1 MSITT
6 TFGVHSG
13 TSRSIYYLGGEV
25 AAYLSGFH
33 IVFQNIT
40 DGSTVKVLS
49 LGEGVKNISCF
60 VFSESRDKLI
70 VSEERRDGTSVAFYE
85 LKGQLN
91 YVFKHR
97 MIVSD
102 KPGATIFYADLL
114 TDTRLLVITGSPD
127 YTFCIFD
134 NESKSATP
142 SFNLTIC
149 HEGLFNDSAAG
160 AGGNQTT
167 QMRIFS
173 KIKVL
178 KLSDKDLV
186 VCSGPVLRC
195 IKLGDSSAK
204 ILPPSGLSLLPGKRT
219 FTDLCYINIYLK
231 KRFPLLPLDTDRLVF
246 ISTSEGTI
254 LFMYNNTVVS
264 EFKCRAFK
272 DISISNMTLVFPGG
286 NGQNGSGRTESAGV
300 STSVGTT
307 GTMNSVRVFDRIA
320 EEVKQE
326 ERSVCYLA
334 TFCYGG
340 IINIY
345 GVLMSPICNFITSVV
360 YGNSA
365 KIEGKLNLEHVFK
378 HLLSY
383 STGAIIDHLLSR
395 VSPPFHFHSVHLTT
409 NERSALCL
417 GGSDMF
423 KVIFAV
429 NMQAVTKRIDELD
442 RQRAYQLAQKGDKSG
457 TVTAAR
463 TGGDGKTL
471 APDSARLLGEIVDYN
486 EMAIN
491 LDAVGVLNHN
501 EHLEL
506 HNFLLDPYASTNQ
519 ELYLLK
525 PVMTN
530 GNIFA
535 MATCPS
541 SDNLIIVTTDRI
553 VRLFHANTLVEKSY
567 SKFNEVLGV
576 CAMHPSGNYV
586 AIASS
591 EYVLFCVIYYDRV
604 EKIHQF
610 PIPFCKSLCFTN
622 AGDLLV
628 AGSGSYLY
636 VYDVYTRAEVAKATD
651 FSGRIVSIAPVTK
664 DFTSMRYSSDVIVTC
679 SDGAVCRYNLTTLTK
694 ESATAIRSV
703 HLIHAAPVSA
713 AHYLSSSIHA
723 SATQGIIST
732 ISRSTLVASPNSS
745 TLIPESPVFFA
756 ITSDGNIVVISSN
769 MAECP
774 QYSSYLNT
782 TNGSTITGATGIQY
796 TKGRALC
803 LINVMNYIVIGY
815 EFGCVAIRSITSIM
829 NGEASGEGSKEIVIP
844 VSSGSIT
851 SLVPNPSNNGF
862 IVGTLDGIVYS
873 VLINKTMP
881 SRTIV
886 LSKGNTGSKISIGLG
901 GISGEESLQMVPK
914 HMPIYVKRTALMDV
928 VNRITKTR
936 DNISAAKRKLEE
948 KVTYLETEFSRTLN
962 QIRQKTSENIS
973 SYLSE
978 YSRIEAEHDGKAI
991 LLKRQITSNENL
1003 FKSSLEALQEQY
1015 QRRLVL
1021 INDNLAVLAGQKL
1034 SFDKEVEDRIAAFK
1048 QETEQMVADLKSTKE
1063 ADLSKLK
1070 KVMESIEND
1079 IESQRK
1085 ADEMLFNLS
1094 ENELYHESDQLTAVY
1109 ERKIQKAYNNYADVE
1124 RYNTEVKERYSELE
1138 SQLLDQKRFLLAKEK
1153 EIADLKA
1160 FISSQRKD
1168 MGNIRLEISSRD
1180 DTISNRERRVFELRK
1195 QIRELVK
1202 VRFVLDYKIREYS
1215 RQVEPRDVQLA
1226 SLKVR
1231 LNEMNTELQN
1241 YRTSLLQLK
1250 STQKDL
1256 ERRNLTLKK
1265 QIADVQES
1273 SAATNKRMEEMRP
1286 FINELGLIAY
1296 EDAENKPAVLAALF
1310 SGGADISSGSHGGLN
1325 AIVMGK
1331 PPESGSSAVSED
1343 AESVTTLPRI
1353 GTSASNRKSAKSAKS
1368 HPSGHSAKSLPS
1380 GVSSTSGLPGR
1391 KPASTS
1397 KPPRSGEAN
1406 YYTRSVAVPGENI
1419 TYKRLVK
1426 AIKHAYMA
1434 LTFKPNA
1441 YTEEKDKKRE
1451 EGNFSH
1457 LEKTIC
1463 NLERKLANTK
1473 TTKKSSTSTVVQQNA
1488 MLLQEIN
1495 HLRRELH
1502 VAQVNSNAE
1511 SKIDPRLLQEYE
1523 SRKQEILKLRALIR
1537 KLEAGSVAGGAF
1549 LPDVESY

>member
-13 TSRSIYYLGGEV
+13 TAQSIYYLGGEV

-40 DGSTVKVLS
+40 DGSTVKVLP
-49 LGEGVKNISCF
+49 LGEGVKNIVCF

-97 MIVSD
+97 MVVSD
-102 KPGATIFYADLL
+102 KPGASLFYADLL

-127 YTFCIFD
+127 YAFCIFD

-142 SFNLTIC
+142 SFSLTIC
-149 HEGLFNDSAAG
+149 HENLFSDSAVG
-160 AGGNQTT
+160 VGGGGNQMA

-186 VCSGPVLRC
+186 ICSGPVLRC

-219 FTDLCYINIYLK
+219 FTDLNYINIYLK
-231 KRFPLLPLDTDRLVF
+231 KRFPLLPLDTDRLIF

-254 LFMYNNTVVS
+254 LLMYNNTVIS

-272 DISISNMTLVFPGG
+272 DISISNIALIFPGG
-286 NGQNGSGRTESAGV
+286 NGPNGLRSAESATG
-300 STSVGTT
+300 SSVTT
-307 GTMNSVRVFDRIA
+307 GTMNSVRIFDRIA

-340 IINIY
+340 ILNIY

-383 STGAIIDHLLSR
+383 SAGAIIDHILSR

-409 NERSALCL
+409 NERSVLCL

-423 KVIFAV
+423 KIIFAV
-429 NMQAVTKRIDELD
+429 NMQAITKRIDELD
-442 RQRAYQLAQKGDKSG
+442 RQRACQVAQKADKSG
-457 TVTAAR
+457 TVAAV
-463 TGGDGKTL
+463 GAVGAGEDKKTL
-471 APDSARLLGEIVDYN
+471 TTDSTRLLGEIVDYN

-491 LDAVGVLNHN
+491 FDAVGVLNHN

-553 VRLFHANTLVEKSY
+553 VRLFHASTLVEKSY

-576 CAMHPSGNYV
+576 CAIHPSGNYV

-622 AGDLLV
+622 AGNLLV

-636 VYDVYTRAEVAKATD
+636 VYDVYTRTEVAKATD
-651 FSGRIVSIAPVTK
+651 FSGRIVSISPVTR
-664 DFTSMRYSSDVIVTC
+664 DFTSMRYSSDVIITC

-703 HLIHAAPVSA
+703 HFIHAAPISA

-723 SATQGIIST
+723 SATQGIVST
-732 ISRSTLVASPNSS
+732 ISRSAAVASPNSS
-745 TLIPESPVFFA
+745 ALLPETPVFFA
-756 ITSDGNIVVISSN
+756 ITSDGNIIVISSN

-774 QYSSYLNT
+774 KYSSYLNT
-782 TNGSTITGATGIQY
+782 NNGSTITGATGIQY

-803 LINVMNYIVIGY
+803 LINVMNYIVVGY
-815 EFGCVAIRSITSIM
+815 EFGCVAIRSITNIM
-829 NGEASGEGSKEIVIP
+829 NGEAPGEGSKEIVIP

-862 IVGTLDGIVYS
+862 IVGTMDGVIYS

-881 SRTIV
+881 PRTIV

-928 VNRITKTR
+928 LTRITKTR
-936 DNISAAKRKLEE
+936 DNISIAKRKLEE

-1003 FKSSLEALQEQY
+1003 FKNSLEALQEQY

-1034 SFDKEVEDRIAAFK
+1034 SFDKEIEEKIAAFK
-1048 QETEQMVADLKSTKE
+1048 QETEQMVADLKNAKE

-1070 KVMESIEND
+1070 RVMESIEND

-1124 RYNTEVKERYSELE
+1124 RYNAEVKERYSELE

-1265 QIADVQES
+1265 QITDVQES

-1296 EDAENKPAVLAALF
+1296 EDAENKPPVLAALF
-1310 SGGADISSGSHGGLN
+1310 SGSADISSGSHGGLN

-1331 PPESGSSAVSED
+1331 PQESGSSTVSEE
-1343 AESVTTLPRI
+1343 AESATTLPRI
-1353 GTSASNRKSAKSAKS
+1353 GTSASNRKSARSIRS
-1368 HPSGHSAKSLPS
+1368 YPSGHSAKSLPS
-1380 GVSSTSGLPGR
+1380 GVSGR
-1391 KPASTS
+1391 TPSSAL
-1397 KPPRSGEAN
+1397 KPPKSGEGN
-1406 YYTRSVAVPGENI
+1406 YYTRSIAVPGENL

-1426 AIKHAYMA
+1426 AIKYAYMA

-1537 KLEAGSVAGGAF
+1537 KLEAGSVTGGAF
-1549 LPDVESY
+1549 LPDVETY

>member
-13 TSRSIYYLGGEV
+13 TAQSIYYLGGEV

-40 DGSTVKVLS
+40 DGSTVKVLP
-49 LGEGVKNISCF
+49 LGEGVKNIVCF

-97 MIVSD
+97 MVVSD
-102 KPGATIFYADLL
+102 KPGASLFYADLL

-127 YTFCIFD
+127 YAFCIFD

-142 SFNLTIC
+142 SFSLTIC
-149 HEGLFNDSAAG
+149 HENLFSDSAVG
-160 AGGNQTT
+160 VGGGGNQMA

-186 VCSGPVLRC
+186 ICSGPVLRC

-219 FTDLCYINIYLK
+219 FTDLNYINIHLK
-231 KRFPLLPLDTDRLVF
+231 KRFPLLPLDTDRLIF

-254 LFMYNNTVVS
+254 LIMYNNTVIS

-272 DISISNMTLVFPGG
+272 DISISNIALIFPGG
-286 NGQNGSGRTESAGV
+286 NGPNGLRSAESATG
-300 STSVGTT
+300 SSVTT
-307 GTMNSVRVFDRIA
+307 GTMNSVRIFDRIA

-340 IINIY
+340 ILNIY

-383 STGAIIDHLLSR
+383 SAGAIIDHILSR

-409 NERSALCL
+409 NERSVLCL

-423 KVIFAV
+423 KIIFAV
-429 NMQAVTKRIDELD
+429 NMQAITKRIDELD
-442 RQRAYQLAQKGDKSG
+442 RQRACQVAQKADKSG
-457 TVTAAR
+457 TVAAVAAV
-463 TGGDGKTL
+463 GAGEDKKTL
-471 APDSARLLGEIVDYN
+471 TTDSTRLLGEIVDYN

-491 LDAVGVLNHN
+491 FDAVGVLNHN

-553 VRLFHANTLVEKSY
+553 VRLFHASTLVEKSY

-576 CAMHPSGNYV
+576 CAIHPSGNYV

-622 AGDLLV
+622 AGNLLV

-651 FSGRIVSIAPVTK
+651 FSGRIVSISPVTR
-664 DFTSMRYSSDVIVTC
+664 DFTSMRYSSDVIITC

-703 HLIHAAPVSA
+703 HFIHAAPISA

-723 SATQGIIST
+723 SATQGIVST
-732 ISRSTLVASPNSS
+732 ISRSAAVASPNSS
-745 TLIPESPVFFA
+745 ALLPETPVFFA
-756 ITSDGNIVVISSN
+756 ITSDGNIIVISSN

-774 QYSSYLNT
+774 KYSSYLNT
-782 TNGSTITGATGIQY
+782 NNGSTITGATGIQY

-803 LINVMNYIVIGY
+803 LINVMNYIVVGY
-815 EFGCVAIRSITSIM
+815 EFGCVAIRSITNIM
-829 NGEASGEGSKEIVIP
+829 NGEAPGEGSKEIVIP

-862 IVGTLDGIVYS
+862 IVGTMDGVVYS

-881 SRTIV
+881 PRTIV

-928 VNRITKTR
+928 LTRITKTR
-936 DNISAAKRKLEE
+936 DNISIAKRKLEE

-1003 FKSSLEALQEQY
+1003 FKNSLEALQEQY

-1034 SFDKEVEDRIAAFK
+1034 SFDKEIEEKIAAFK
-1048 QETEQMVADLKSTKE
+1048 QETEQMVADLKNAKE

-1070 KVMESIEND
+1070 RIMESIEND

-1124 RYNTEVKERYSELE
+1124 RYNAEVKERYSELE

-1265 QIADVQES
+1265 QITDVQES

-1296 EDAENKPAVLAALF
+1296 EDAENKPPVLAALF
-1310 SGGADISSGSHGGLN
+1310 SGSADISSGSHGGLN

-1331 PPESGSSAVSED
+1331 PQESGSSTVSEE
-1343 AESVTTLPRI
+1343 AESATTLPRI
-1353 GTSASNRKSAKSAKS
+1353 GTSASNRKSARSIRS
-1368 HPSGHSAKSLPS
+1368 YPSGHSAKSLPS
-1380 GVSSTSGLPGR
+1380 GVSGR
-1391 KPASTS
+1391 TPSSAL
-1397 KPPRSGEAN
+1397 KPPKSGEGN
-1406 YYTRSVAVPGENI
+1406 YYTRSIAVPGENL

-1426 AIKHAYMA
+1426 AIKYAYMA

-1537 KLEAGSVAGGAF
+1537 KLEAGSVTGGAF
-1549 LPDVESY
+1549 LPDVETY

>member
-13 TSRSIYYLGGEV
+13 TAQSIYYLGGEV

-49 LGEGVKNISCF
+49 LGEGLKNIACF

-97 MIVSD
+97 MVVSD

-142 SFNLTIC
+142 SFSLTIC
-149 HEGLFNDSAAG
+149 HEGLFSDSAAG
-160 AGGNQTT
+160 IGAGNQTA
-167 QMRIFS
+167 QVFVFS

-178 KLSDKDLV
+178 KLSEKDLV

-219 FTDLCYINIYLK
+219 FTDLSYMNIYLK
-231 KRFPLLPLDTDRLVF
+231 KRFPLLPLDTDRLIF

-254 LFMYNNTVVS
+254 LFMYNNTIVS

-272 DISISNMTLVFPGG
+272 DISIFNMALICPGG
-286 NGQNGSGRTESAGV
+286 AGPSGLVLSAESA
-300 STSVGTT
+300 TSASNAAGAAGTIA
-307 GTMNSVRVFDRIA
+307 TMNSVRIFDRIA

-340 IINIY
+340 IINVY
-345 GVLMSPICNFITSVV
+345 GILMSPICNFITSVV

-383 STGAIIDHLLSR
+383 STGSIIDHILSR
-395 VSPPFHFHSVHLTT
+395 VSPPFQFHSVHLTT
-409 NERSALCL
+409 NERSVLCL
-417 GGSDMF
+417 AGSDMF
-423 KVIFAV
+423 KIIFAV
-429 NMQAVTKRIDELD
+429 NIQIVTKRVDELD
-442 RQRAYQLAQKGDKSG
+442 RQRAYLATQKADKSG
-457 TVTAAR
+457 GATAA
-463 TGGDGKTL
+463 GGGNGKTL
-471 APDSARLLGEIVDYN
+471 TSDSTRLLGEIVDYN

-491 LDAVGVLNHN
+491 LDAIGVLNHN

-636 VYDVYTRAEVAKATD
+636 VYDVYTRTEVAKTTD

-664 DFTSMRYSSDVIVTC
+664 DFTSMRYASDVIVTC

-703 HLIHAAPVSA
+703 HFIHAAPISA

-723 SATQGIIST
+723 SATQGIVST
-732 ISRSTLVASPNSS
+732 ISRSTASAGPNSS
-745 TLIPESPVFFA
+745 TLLPECPVFFA
-756 ITSDGNIVVISSN
+756 ITSDGNIIVISSN

-774 QYSSYLNT
+774 KYSSYLNT
-782 TNGSTITGATGIQY
+782 SNGSTITGATGIQY

-803 LINVMNYIVIGY
+803 LINVMNYIIVGY

-829 NGEASGEGSKEIVIP
+829 NGEPPGEGSKEIIIP
-844 VSSGSIT
+844 ISSGSIT

-901 GISGEESLQMVPK
+901 GISGDETLHMVPK
-914 HMPIYVKRTALMDV
+914 HMPIYVRRTALMDV
-928 VNRITKTR
+928 INRITKTR

-1034 SFDKEVEDRIAAFK
+1034 SFDKEVEERIAAFK
-1048 QETEQMVADLKSTKE
+1048 QETEQMVTDLKNAKE

-1070 KVMESIEND
+1070 RVVESIEND

-1085 ADEMLFNLS
+1085 SDEMLFNLS
-1094 ENELYHESDQLTAVY
+1094 EDELYRESDQLTAVY

-1265 QIADVQES
+1265 QITDVQES

-1296 EDAENKPAVLAALF
+1296 EDAENKPPVLAALF
-1310 SGGADISSGSHGGLN
+1310 SGGADISSGNHGGLN
-1325 AIVMGK
+1325 TIVMGK
-1331 PPESGSSAVSED
+1331 PQESGSNTVSD
-1343 AESVTTLPRI
+1343 DVESRTTLPRI
-1353 GTSASNRKSAKSAKS
+1353 GSSASNRKSAKSMQ
-1368 HPSGHSAKSLPS
+1368 SGM
-1380 GVSSTSGLPGR
+1380 SSTSGMPGR
-1391 KPASTS
+1391 KTTTAS
-1397 KPPRSGEAN
+1397 KPPKSGAVN
-1406 YYTRSVAVPGENI
+1406 YYTRSVAAPGENL

-1463 NLERKLANTK
+1463 NLERKLANTR

-1537 KLEAGSVAGGAF
+1537 KLEAGSVTGGAF
-1549 LPDVESY
+1549 LPDVEGY

>member
-13 TSRSIYYLGGEV
+13 TAQSIYYLGGEV

-40 DGSTVKVLS
+40 DGSTVKVLP
-49 LGEGVKNISCF
+49 LGEGVKNIVCF

-97 MIVSD
+97 MVVSD
-102 KPGATIFYADLL
+102 KPGASLFYADLL

-127 YTFCIFD
+127 YAFCIFD

-142 SFNLTIC
+142 SFSLTIC
-149 HEGLFNDSAAG
+149 HENLFSDSAVG
-160 AGGNQTT
+160 VGGGGNQMA

-186 VCSGPVLRC
+186 ICSGPVLRC

-219 FTDLCYINIYLK
+219 FTDLNYINIYLK
-231 KRFPLLPLDTDRLVF
+231 KRFPLLPLDTDRFIF

-254 LFMYNNTVVS
+254 LLMYNNTVIS

-272 DISISNMTLVFPGG
+272 DISISNIALIFPGG
-286 NGQNGSGRTESAGV
+286 NGPNGLRSAESATG
-300 STSVGTT
+300 SSVTT
-307 GTMNSVRVFDRIA
+307 GTMNSVRIFDRIA

-340 IINIY
+340 ILNIY

-383 STGAIIDHLLSR
+383 SAGAIIDHILSR

-409 NERSALCL
+409 NERSVLCL

-423 KVIFAV
+423 KIIFAV
-429 NMQAVTKRIDELD
+429 NMQAITKRIDELD
-442 RQRAYQLAQKGDKSG
+442 RQRACQVAQKADKSG
-457 TVTAAR
+457 TVAAV
-463 TGGDGKTL
+463 GAVGAGEDKKTL
-471 APDSARLLGEIVDYN
+471 TTDSTRLLGEIVDYN

-491 LDAVGVLNHN
+491 FDAVGVLNHN

-553 VRLFHANTLVEKSY
+553 VRLFHASTLVEKSY

-576 CAMHPSGNYV
+576 CAIHPSGNYV

-622 AGDLLV
+622 AGNLLV

-651 FSGRIVSIAPVTK
+651 FSGRIVSISPVTR
-664 DFTSMRYSSDVIVTC
+664 DFTSMRYSSDVIITC

-703 HLIHAAPVSA
+703 HFIHAAPISA

-723 SATQGIIST
+723 SATQGIVST
-732 ISRSTLVASPNSS
+732 ISRSAAVASPNSS
-745 TLIPESPVFFA
+745 ALLPETPVFFA
-756 ITSDGNIVVISSN
+756 ITSDGNIIVISSN

-774 QYSSYLNT
+774 KYSSYLNT
-782 TNGSTITGATGIQY
+782 NNGSTITGATGIQY

-803 LINVMNYIVIGY
+803 LINVMNYIVVGY
-815 EFGCVAIRSITSIM
+815 EFGCVAIRSITNIM
-829 NGEASGEGSKEIVIP
+829 NGEAPGEGSKEIVIP

-862 IVGTLDGIVYS
+862 IVGTMDGVVYS

-881 SRTIV
+881 PRTIV

-928 VNRITKTR
+928 LTRITKTR
-936 DNISAAKRKLEE
+936 DNISIAKRKLEE

-1003 FKSSLEALQEQY
+1003 FKNSLEALQEQY

-1034 SFDKEVEDRIAAFK
+1034 SFDKEIEEKIAAFK
-1048 QETEQMVADLKSTKE
+1048 QETEQMVADLKNAKE

-1070 KVMESIEND
+1070 RVMESIEND

-1124 RYNTEVKERYSELE
+1124 RYNAEVKERYSELE

-1265 QIADVQES
+1265 QITDVQES

-1296 EDAENKPAVLAALF
+1296 EDAENKPPVLAALF
-1310 SGGADISSGSHGGLN
+1310 SGSADISSGSHGGLN

-1331 PPESGSSAVSED
+1331 PQESGSSTVSEE
-1343 AESVTTLPRI
+1343 AESATTLPRI
-1353 GTSASNRKSAKSAKS
+1353 GTSASNRKSARSIRS
-1368 HPSGHSAKSLPS
+1368 YPSGHSAKSLPS
-1380 GVSSTSGLPGR
+1380 GVSGR
-1391 KPASTS
+1391 TPSSAL
-1397 KPPRSGEAN
+1397 KPPKSGEGN
-1406 YYTRSVAVPGENI
+1406 YYTRSIAVPGENL

-1426 AIKHAYMA
+1426 AIKYAYMA

-1537 KLEAGSVAGGAF
+1537 KLEAGSVTGGAF
-1549 LPDVESY
+1549 LPDVETY

>member
-13 TSRSIYYLGGEV
+13 TAQSIYYLGGEV

-40 DGSTVKVLS
+40 DGSTVKVLP
-49 LGEGVKNISCF
+49 LGEGVKNIVCF

-97 MIVSD
+97 MVVSD
-102 KPGATIFYADLL
+102 KPGASLFYADLL

-127 YTFCIFD
+127 YAFCIFD

-142 SFNLTIC
+142 SFSLTIC
-149 HEGLFNDSAAG
+149 HENLFSDSAVG
-160 AGGNQTT
+160 VGGGGNQMA

-186 VCSGPVLRC
+186 ICSGPVLRC

-219 FTDLCYINIYLK
+219 FTDLNYINIYLK
-231 KRFPLLPLDTDRLVF
+231 KRFPLLPLDTDRLIF

-254 LFMYNNTVVS
+254 LLMYNNTVIS

-272 DISISNMTLVFPGG
+272 DISISNIALIFPGG
-286 NGQNGSGRTESAGV
+286 NGPNGLRSAESATG
-300 STSVGTT
+300 SSVTT
-307 GTMNSVRVFDRIA
+307 GTMNSVRIFDRIA

-340 IINIY
+340 ILNIY

-383 STGAIIDHLLSR
+383 SAGAIIDHILSR

-409 NERSALCL
+409 NERSVLCL

-423 KVIFAV
+423 KIIFAV
-429 NMQAVTKRIDELD
+429 NMQAITKRIDELD
-442 RQRAYQLAQKGDKSG
+442 RQRACQVAQKADKSG
-457 TVTAAR
+457 TVAAV
-463 TGGDGKTL
+463 GAVGAGEDKKTL
-471 APDSARLLGEIVDYN
+471 TTDSTRLLGEIVDYN

-491 LDAVGVLNHN
+491 FDAVGVLNHN

-553 VRLFHANTLVEKSY
+553 VRLFHASTLVEKSY

-576 CAMHPSGNYV
+576 CAIHPSGNYV

-622 AGDLLV
+622 AGNLLV

-651 FSGRIVSIAPVTK
+651 FSGRIVSISPVTR
-664 DFTSMRYSSDVIVTC
+664 DFTSMRYSSDVIITC

-703 HLIHAAPVSA
+703 HFIHAAPISA

-723 SATQGIIST
+723 SATQGIVST
-732 ISRSTLVASPNSS
+732 ISRSAAVASPNSS
-745 TLIPESPVFFA
+745 ALLPETPVFFA
-756 ITSDGNIVVISSN
+756 ITSDGNIIVISSN

-774 QYSSYLNT
+774 KYSSYLNT
-782 TNGSTITGATGIQY
+782 NNGSTITGATGIQY

-803 LINVMNYIVIGY
+803 LINVMNYIVVGY
-815 EFGCVAIRSITSIM
+815 EFGCVAIRSITNIM
-829 NGEASGEGSKEIVIP
+829 NGEAPGEGSKEIVIP

-862 IVGTLDGIVYS
+862 IVGTMDGVIYS

-881 SRTIV
+881 PRTIV

-928 VNRITKTR
+928 LTRITKTR
-936 DNISAAKRKLEE
+936 DNISIAKRKLEE

-1003 FKSSLEALQEQY
+1003 FKNSLEALQEQY

-1034 SFDKEVEDRIAAFK
+1034 SFDKEIEEKIAAFK
-1048 QETEQMVADLKSTKE
+1048 QETEQMVADLKNAKE

-1070 KVMESIEND
+1070 RVMESIEND

-1124 RYNTEVKERYSELE
+1124 RYNAEVKERYSELE

-1265 QIADVQES
+1265 QITDVQES

-1296 EDAENKPAVLAALF
+1296 EDAENKPPVLAALF
-1310 SGGADISSGSHGGLN
+1310 SGSADISSGSHGGLN

-1331 PPESGSSAVSED
+1331 PQESGSSTVSEE
-1343 AESVTTLPRI
+1343 AESATTLPRI
-1353 GTSASNRKSAKSAKS
+1353 GTSASNRKSARSIRS
-1368 HPSGHSAKSLPS
+1368 YPSGHSAKSLPS
-1380 GVSSTSGLPGR
+1380 GVSGR
-1391 KPASTS
+1391 TPSSAL
-1397 KPPRSGEAN
+1397 KPPKSGEGN
-1406 YYTRSVAVPGENI
+1406 YYTRSIAVPGENL

-1426 AIKHAYMA
+1426 AIKYAYMA

-1537 KLEAGSVAGGAF
+1537 KLEAGSVTGGAF
-1549 LPDVESY
+1549 LPDVETY

>member
-6 TFGVHSG
+6 TFGVYSG
-13 TSRSIYYLGGEV
+13 TAQSIYYLGGEV

-40 DGSTVKVLS
+40 DGSTVKVLP
-49 LGEGVKNISCF
+49 LGEGVKNIVCF
-60 VFSESRDKLI
+60 VFNESRDKLI

-97 MIVSD
+97 MVVSD
-102 KPGATIFYADLL
+102 KPGASLFYADLL
-114 TDTRLLVITGSPD
+114 TDTRLLVITGPPD

-149 HEGLFNDSAAG
+149 HENLFSDSAVG
-160 AGGNQTT
+160 VGGGSNQAA

-186 VCSGPVLRC
+186 ICSGPVLRC

-219 FTDLCYINIYLK
+219 FTDLNYINIYLK

-254 LFMYNNTVVS
+254 LLMYNNTVIS

-272 DISISNMTLVFPGG
+272 DISISNIALIFPGG
-286 NGQNGSGRTESAGV
+286 NGANGIRPTESVTGSSA
-300 STSVGTT
+300 TT
-307 GTMNSVRVFDRIA
+307 GTMNSVRIFDKIA

-340 IINIY
+340 ILNIY

-383 STGAIIDHLLSR
+383 SAGAIIDHILSR

-409 NERSALCL
+409 NERSVLCL

-423 KVIFAV
+423 KIIFAV
-429 NMQAVTKRIDELD
+429 NMQAITKRIDELD
-442 RQRAYQLAQKGDKSG
+442 RQRACQLAQKADKSG
-457 TVTAAR
+457 TGTAMG
-463 TGGDGKTL
+463 TGEDRKTL
-471 APDSARLLGEIVDYN
+471 TTDSTRLLGEIVDYN

-491 LDAVGVLNHN
+491 IDAVGVLNHN

-541 SDNLIIVTTDRI
+541 SDNLIIITTDRI
-553 VRLFHANTLVEKSY
+553 VRLFHASTLVEKSY

-576 CAMHPSGNYV
+576 CAIHPSGNYV

-622 AGDLLV
+622 AGNLLV

-636 VYDVYTRAEVAKATD
+636 IYDVYTRTEVAKATD
-651 FSGRIVSIAPVTK
+651 FSGRIVSISPVTK
-664 DFTSMRYSSDVIVTC
+664 DFTSMRYSSDVIITC

-703 HLIHAAPVSA
+703 HFIHAAPISA

-723 SATQGIIST
+723 SATQGIVST
-732 ISRSTLVASPNSS
+732 ISRSTAVASPNSS
-745 TLIPESPVFFA
+745 ALLPENPIFFA
-756 ITSDGNIVVISSN
+756 ITSDGNIIVISSN
-769 MAECP
+769 MTECP
-774 QYSSYLNT
+774 KYSSYLST
-782 TNGSTITGATGIQY
+782 TNGSTITGTTGIQY

-803 LINVMNYIVIGY
+803 LINVMNYIVVGY
-815 EFGCVAIRSITSIM
+815 EFGCVAIRSITNIM
-829 NGEASGEGSKEIVIP
+829 NGEAPGEGSKEIIIP

-862 IVGTLDGIVYS
+862 IVGTLDGVVYS

-881 SRTIV
+881 PRTIV

-928 VNRITKTR
+928 LTRITKTR
-936 DNISAAKRKLEE
+936 DNISVAKRKLEE

-1003 FKSSLEALQEQY
+1003 FKNSLEALQEQY

-1034 SFDKEVEDRIAAFK
+1034 SFDKEIEEKIAAFK
-1048 QETEQMVADLKSTKE
+1048 QETEQMVSDLKNAKE
-1063 ADLSKLK
+1063 TDLSKLK
-1070 KVMESIEND
+1070 RVMESIEND

-1085 ADEMLFNLS
+1085 TDEMLFNLS
-1094 ENELYHESDQLTAVY
+1094 ENELYHESDQLTAIY

-1124 RYNTEVKERYSELE
+1124 RYNAEVKERYSELE

-1265 QIADVQES
+1265 QITDVQES

-1296 EDAENKPAVLAALF
+1296 EDAENKPPVLAALF
-1310 SGGADISSGSHGGLN
+1310 SGSADISSGSHGGLN

-1331 PPESGSSAVSED
+1331 PQESGSSTVSEEV
-1343 AESVTTLPRI
+1343 ESATTLPRI
-1353 GTSASNRKSAKSAKS
+1353 GTSASNRKSARSIGS
-1368 HPSGHSAKSLPS
+1368 YPSRHSAKSLPS
-1380 GVSSTSGLPGR
+1380 GVSGQKSGSVP
-1391 KPASTS
+1391 KPS
-1397 KPPRSGEAN
+1397 KSGEGN
-1406 YYTRSVAVPGENI
+1406 YYTRSIAAPGENL

-1426 AIKHAYMA
+1426 AIKYAYMA

-1537 KLEAGSVAGGAF
+1537 KLEAGNVAGGAF
-1549 LPDVESY
+1549 LPDVETY

>member
-13 TSRSIYYLGGEV
+13 TAQSIYYLGGEV

-40 DGSTVKVLS
+40 NGSIVKVLS
-49 LGEGVKNISCF
+49 VGEGVKNIACF
-60 VFSESRDKLI
+60 VFSDSRDKLI
-70 VSEERRDGTSVAFYE
+70 VSEERGDGTSVAFYE
-85 LKGQLN
+85 SKGQLT

-97 MIVSD
+97 MVVSD
-102 KPGATIFYADLL
+102 KPGAKLFYADLL

-142 SFNLTIC
+142 NYNLTIC

-160 AGGNQTT
+160 IGSAAGNQTA
-167 QMRIFS
+167 QLRIFS

-178 KLSDKDLV
+178 KLSEKDLV
-186 VCSGPVLRC
+186 MCSGPILRC

-219 FTDLCYINIYLK
+219 FTDLVYMNTYLK
-231 KRFPLLPLDTDRLVF
+231 KKFPLLPLDTDRFVF
-246 ISTSEGTI
+246 VSTSEGTI

-264 EFKCRAFK
+264 EYKCRAFK
-272 DISISNMTLVFPGG
+272 DISISNMVLVFPGG
-286 NGQNGSGRTESAGV
+286 DGPNGLTRSAESTDNVA
-300 STSVGTT
+300 TNTA
-307 GTMNSVRVFDRIA
+307 GTMNSVRVFDKIA
-320 EEVKQE
+320 EETKQE

-334 TFCYGG
+334 TFCYSGV
-340 IINIY
+340 ITLY
-345 GVLMSPICNFITSVV
+345 GVLMRPICNFITSVV

-365 KIEGKLNLEHVFK
+365 KIEGKLNLEHVFR
-378 HLLSY
+378 HLISY
-383 STGAIIDHLLSR
+383 STSSIIDHILSR
-395 VSPPFHFHSVHLTT
+395 VNPPFHFHSVHLTT
-409 NERSALCL
+409 NERSVLCL
-417 GGSDMF
+417 AGSDMF
-423 KVIFAV
+423 KFLFAV
-429 NMQAVTKRIDELD
+429 NMQAITKRADELD
-442 RQRAYQLAQKGDKSG
+442 SQRAYTLTKKA
-457 TVTAAR
+457 TTATTTAN
-463 TGGDGKTL
+463 GANGKTL
-471 APDSARLLGEIVDYN
+471 TPDSTRLLGEIVDYN

-491 LDAVGVLNHN
+491 LDAISVLNHN

-506 HNFLLDPYASTNQ
+506 HNFLLDPYSSANQ

-530 GNIFA
+530 GNIFS

-541 SDNLIIVTTDRI
+541 SDNLVIVTTDRI
-553 VRLFHANTLVEKSY
+553 IRLFHATTLTEKSY

-576 CAMHPSGNYV
+576 CVMHPSGNYIAV
-586 AIASS
+586 ASS
-591 EYVLFCVIYYDRV
+591 EYVLFCAIYYDRI

-610 PIPFCKSLCFTN
+610 SIPFCKSLCFTN
-622 AGDLLV
+622 AGDILV

-636 VYDVYTRAEVAKATD
+636 VYDVYTRVEIAKATD
-651 FSGRIVSIAPVTK
+651 FSGRIVSIAPVIK
-664 DFTSMRYSSDVIVTC
+664 DFSGMNYASDVIITC

-703 HLIHAAPVSA
+703 HFVHAAPISA
-713 AHYLSSSIHA
+713 AHYLTSSIHT
-723 SATQGIIST
+723 SATQGIVST
-732 ISRSTLVASPNSS
+732 ISRSTAIASPNSS
-745 TLIPESPVFFA
+745 TLLPEHPIFFA
-756 ITSDGNIVVISSN
+756 ITSDGNIIVISSN
-769 MAECP
+769 MVDCP
-774 QYSSYLNT
+774 KYSAHLNNS
-782 TNGSTITGATGIQY
+782 NGSTITGSTGIQY

-803 LINVMNYIVIGY
+803 LINVMNYIIVGY
-815 EFGCVAIRSITSIM
+815 ESGCVSIRSITSIM
-829 NGEASGEGSKEIVIP
+829 NGEPPGEGSKEIIIP
-844 VSSGSIT
+844 ISSGSIT

-862 IVGTLDGIVYS
+862 VVGTLDGIVYS

-886 LSKGNTGSKISIGLG
+886 LSKGNTGNKISLSLS
-901 GISGEESLQMVPK
+901 GISGDETLQMVPK

-928 VNRITKTR
+928 LTRIIKTR
-936 DNISAAKRKLEE
+936 DNISTAKRKLEE

-1034 SFDKEVEDRIAAFK
+1034 SFDKEVEERIAAFK
-1048 QETEQMVADLKSTKE
+1048 QETEQMVTDLKNAKD

-1070 KVMESIEND
+1070 RVMESIEND

-1085 ADEMLFNLS
+1085 SDELLFNLS

-1109 ERKIQKAYNNYADVE
+1109 ERKIQKAYNNFADVE
-1124 RYNTEVKERYSELE
+1124 QYNAEVKERYSELE

-1160 FISSQRKD
+1160 IISSQRKD
-1168 MGNIRLEISSRD
+1168 IGNIRLEISSRD

-1296 EDAENKPAVLAALF
+1296 EDAPNKPPVLAALF
-1310 SGGADISSGSHGGLN
+1310 SGGADISSGNHGGLN
-1325 AIVMGK
+1325 AIVMGN
-1331 PPESGSSAVSED
+1331 PQENGSNAVSDD
-1343 AESVTTLPRI
+1343 AESRTTLPRI
-1353 GTSASNRKSAKSAKS
+1353 GSSTTNRKSAKSMY
-1368 HPSGHSAKSLPS
+1368 SGM
-1380 GVSSTSGLPGR
+1380 SSTSGIPGR
-1391 KPASTS
+1391 KTTTVS
-1397 KPPRSGEAN
+1397 KPPKSGEAN
-1406 YYTRSVAVPGENI
+1406 YYTRSVAVPGESVA
-1419 TYKRLVK
+1419 YKRLVK

-1463 NLERKLANTK
+1463 NLERKLANTR

-1537 KLEAGSVAGGAF
+1537 KLEAGSVTGGAF
-1549 LPDVESY
+1549 LPDVEGY

>member
-13 TSRSIYYLGGEV
+13 TAQSIYYLGGEV

-40 DGSTVKVLS
+40 DGSTVKVLP
-49 LGEGVKNISCF
+49 LGEGVKNIVCF

-97 MIVSD
+97 MVVSD
-102 KPGATIFYADLL
+102 KPGASLFYADLL

-127 YTFCIFD
+127 YAFCIFD

-142 SFNLTIC
+142 SFSLTIC
-149 HEGLFNDSAAG
+149 HENLFSDSAVG
-160 AGGNQTT
+160 VGGGGNQMA

-186 VCSGPVLRC
+186 ICSGPVLRC

-219 FTDLCYINIYLK
+219 FTDLNYINIYLK
-231 KRFPLLPLDTDRLVF
+231 KRFPLLPLDTDRLIF

-254 LFMYNNTVVS
+254 LLMYNNTVIS

-272 DISISNMTLVFPGG
+272 DISISNIALIFPGG
-286 NGQNGSGRTESAGV
+286 NGPNGLRSAESATG
-300 STSVGTT
+300 SSVTT
-307 GTMNSVRVFDRIA
+307 GTMNSVRIFDRIA

-340 IINIY
+340 ILNIY

-383 STGAIIDHLLSR
+383 SAGAIIDHILSR

-409 NERSALCL
+409 NERSVLCL

-423 KVIFAV
+423 KIIFAV
-429 NMQAVTKRIDELD
+429 NMQAITKRIDELD
-442 RQRAYQLAQKGDKSG
+442 RQRACQVAQKADKSG
-457 TVTAAR
+457 TVVAVAAV
-463 TGGDGKTL
+463 GAGEDKKTL
-471 APDSARLLGEIVDYN
+471 TTDSTRLLGEIVDYN

-491 LDAVGVLNHN
+491 FDAVGVLNHN

-553 VRLFHANTLVEKSY
+553 VRLFHASTLVEKSY

-576 CAMHPSGNYV
+576 CAIHPSGNYV

-622 AGDLLV
+622 AGNLLV

-651 FSGRIVSIAPVTK
+651 FSGRIVSISPVTR
-664 DFTSMRYSSDVIVTC
+664 DFTSMRYSSDVIITC

-703 HLIHAAPVSA
+703 HFIHAAPISA

-723 SATQGIIST
+723 SATQGIVST
-732 ISRSTLVASPNSS
+732 ISRSAAVASPNSS
-745 TLIPESPVFFA
+745 ALLPETPVFFA
-756 ITSDGNIVVISSN
+756 ITSDGNIIVISSN

-774 QYSSYLNT
+774 KYSSYLNT
-782 TNGSTITGATGIQY
+782 NNGSTITGATGIQY

-803 LINVMNYIVIGY
+803 LINVMNYIVVGY
-815 EFGCVAIRSITSIM
+815 EFGCVAIRSITNIM
-829 NGEASGEGSKEIVIP
+829 NGEAPGEGSKEIVIP

-862 IVGTLDGIVYS
+862 IVGTMDGVVYS

-881 SRTIV
+881 PRTIV

-928 VNRITKTR
+928 LTRITKTR
-936 DNISAAKRKLEE
+936 DNISIAKRKLEE

-1003 FKSSLEALQEQY
+1003 FKNSLEALQEQY

-1034 SFDKEVEDRIAAFK
+1034 SFDKEIEEKIAAFK
-1048 QETEQMVADLKSTKE
+1048 QETEQMVADLKNAKE

-1070 KVMESIEND
+1070 RVMESIEND

-1124 RYNTEVKERYSELE
+1124 RYNAEVKERYSELE

-1265 QIADVQES
+1265 QITDVQES

-1296 EDAENKPAVLAALF
+1296 EDAENKPPVLAALF
-1310 SGGADISSGSHGGLN
+1310 SGSADISSGSHGGLN

-1331 PPESGSSAVSED
+1331 PQESGSSTVSEE
-1343 AESVTTLPRI
+1343 AESATTLPRI
-1353 GTSASNRKSAKSAKS
+1353 GTSASNRKSARSIRS
-1368 HPSGHSAKSLPS
+1368 YPSGHSAKSLPS
-1380 GVSSTSGLPGR
+1380 GVSGR
-1391 KPASTS
+1391 TPSSAL
-1397 KPPRSGEAN
+1397 KPPKSGEGN
-1406 YYTRSVAVPGENI
+1406 YYTRSIAVPGENL

-1426 AIKHAYMA
+1426 AIKYAYMA

-1537 KLEAGSVAGGAF
+1537 KLEAGSVTGGAF
-1549 LPDVESY
+1549 LPDVETY

>member
-1 MSITT
+1 M
-6 TFGVHSG
+6 
-13 TSRSIYYLGGEV
+13 
-25 AAYLSGFH
+25 A
-33 IVFQNIT
+33 
-40 DGSTVKVLS
+40 
-49 LGEGVKNISCF
+49 
-60 VFSESRDKLI
+60 
-70 VSEERRDGTSVAFYE
+70 
-85 LKGQLN
+85 
-91 YVFKHR
+91 
-97 MIVSD
+97 
-102 KPGATIFYADLL
+102 
-114 TDTRLLVITGSPD
+114 
-127 YTFCIFD
+127 
-134 NESKSATP
+134 
-142 SFNLTIC
+142 
-149 HEGLFNDSAAG
+149 
-160 AGGNQTT
+160 

-186 VCSGPVLRC
+186 ICSGPVLRC

-219 FTDLCYINIYLK
+219 FTDLNYINIYLK
-231 KRFPLLPLDTDRLVF
+231 KRFPLLPLDTDRLIF

-254 LFMYNNTVVS
+254 LLMYNNTVIS

-272 DISISNMTLVFPGG
+272 DISISNIALIFPGG
-286 NGQNGSGRTESAGV
+286 NGPNGLRSAESATG
-300 STSVGTT
+300 SSVTT
-307 GTMNSVRVFDRIA
+307 GTMNSVRIFDRIA

-340 IINIY
+340 ILNIY

-383 STGAIIDHLLSR
+383 SAGAIIDHILSR

-409 NERSALCL
+409 NERSVLCL

-423 KVIFAV
+423 KIIFAV
-429 NMQAVTKRIDELD
+429 NMQAITKRIDELD
-442 RQRAYQLAQKGDKSG
+442 RQRACQVAQKADKSG
-457 TVTAAR
+457 TVAAV
-463 TGGDGKTL
+463 GAVGAGEDKKTL
-471 APDSARLLGEIVDYN
+471 TTDSTRLLGEIVDYN

-491 LDAVGVLNHN
+491 FDAVGVLNHN

-553 VRLFHANTLVEKSY
+553 VRLFHASTLVEKSY

-576 CAMHPSGNYV
+576 CAIHPSGNYV

-622 AGDLLV
+622 AGNLLV

-651 FSGRIVSIAPVTK
+651 FSGRIVSISPVTR
-664 DFTSMRYSSDVIVTC
+664 DFTSMRYSSDVIITC

-703 HLIHAAPVSA
+703 HFIHAAPISA

-723 SATQGIIST
+723 SATQGIVST
-732 ISRSTLVASPNSS
+732 ISRSAAVASPNSS
-745 TLIPESPVFFA
+745 ALLPETPVFFA
-756 ITSDGNIVVISSN
+756 ITSDGNIIVISSN

-774 QYSSYLNT
+774 KYSSYLNT
-782 TNGSTITGATGIQY
+782 NNGSTITGATGIQY

-803 LINVMNYIVIGY
+803 LINVMNYIVVGY
-815 EFGCVAIRSITSIM
+815 EFGCVAIRSITNIM
-829 NGEASGEGSKEIVIP
+829 NGEAPGEGSKEIVIP

-862 IVGTLDGIVYS
+862 IVGTMDGVVYS

-881 SRTIV
+881 PRTIV

-928 VNRITKTR
+928 LTRITKTR
-936 DNISAAKRKLEE
+936 DNISIAKRKLEE

-1003 FKSSLEALQEQY
+1003 FKNSLEALQEQY

-1034 SFDKEVEDRIAAFK
+1034 SFDKEIEEKIAAFK
-1048 QETEQMVADLKSTKE
+1048 QETEQMVADLKNAKE

-1070 KVMESIEND
+1070 RVMESIEND

-1124 RYNTEVKERYSELE
+1124 RYNAEVKERYSELE

-1265 QIADVQES
+1265 QITDVQES

-1296 EDAENKPAVLAALF
+1296 EDAENKPPVLAALF
-1310 SGGADISSGSHGGLN
+1310 SGSADISSGSHGGLN

-1331 PPESGSSAVSED
+1331 PQESGSSTVSEE
-1343 AESVTTLPRI
+1343 AESATTLPRI
-1353 GTSASNRKSAKSAKS
+1353 GTSASNRKSARSIRS
-1368 HPSGHSAKSLPS
+1368 YPSGHSAKSLPS
-1380 GVSSTSGLPGR
+1380 GVSGR
-1391 KPASTS
+1391 TPSSAL
-1397 KPPRSGEAN
+1397 KPPKSGEGN
-1406 YYTRSVAVPGENI
+1406 YYTRSIAVPGENL

-1426 AIKHAYMA
+1426 AIKYAYMA

-1537 KLEAGSVAGGAF
+1537 KLEAGSVTGGAF
-1549 LPDVESY
+1549 LPDVETY

>member
-13 TSRSIYYLGGEV
+13 TAQSIYYLGGEV

-40 DGSTVKVLS
+40 DGSTVKVLP
-49 LGEGVKNISCF
+49 LGEGVKNIVCF

-97 MIVSD
+97 MVVSD
-102 KPGATIFYADLL
+102 KPGASLFYADLL

-127 YTFCIFD
+127 YAFCIFD

-142 SFNLTIC
+142 SFSLTIC
-149 HEGLFNDSAAG
+149 HENLFSDSAVG
-160 AGGNQTT
+160 VGGGGNQMA

-186 VCSGPVLRC
+186 ICSGPVLRC

-219 FTDLCYINIYLK
+219 FTDLNYINIYLK
-231 KRFPLLPLDTDRLVF
+231 KRFPLLPLDTDRLIF

-254 LFMYNNTVVS
+254 LLMYNNTVIS

-272 DISISNMTLVFPGG
+272 DISISNIALIFPGG
-286 NGQNGSGRTESAGV
+286 NGPNGLRSAESATG
-300 STSVGTT
+300 SSVTT
-307 GTMNSVRVFDRIA
+307 GTMNSVRIFDRIA

-340 IINIY
+340 ILNIY

-383 STGAIIDHLLSR
+383 SAGAIIDHILSR

-409 NERSALCL
+409 NERSVLCL

-423 KVIFAV
+423 KIIFAV
-429 NMQAVTKRIDELD
+429 NMQAITKRIDELD
-442 RQRAYQLAQKGDKSG
+442 RQRACQVAQKADKSG
-457 TVTAAR
+457 TVAAVAAV
-463 TGGDGKTL
+463 GAGEDKKTL
-471 APDSARLLGEIVDYN
+471 TTDSTRLLGEIVDYN

-491 LDAVGVLNHN
+491 FDAVGVLNHN

-553 VRLFHANTLVEKSY
+553 VRLFHASTLVEKSY

-576 CAMHPSGNYV
+576 CAIHPSGNYV

-622 AGDLLV
+622 AGNLLV

-651 FSGRIVSIAPVTK
+651 FSGRIVSISPVTR
-664 DFTSMRYSSDVIVTC
+664 DFTSMRYSSDVIITC

-703 HLIHAAPVSA
+703 HFIHAAPISA

-723 SATQGIIST
+723 SATQGIVST
-732 ISRSTLVASPNSS
+732 ISRSAAVASPNSS
-745 TLIPESPVFFA
+745 ALLPETPVFFA
-756 ITSDGNIVVISSN
+756 ITSDGNIIVISSN

-774 QYSSYLNT
+774 KYSSYLNT
-782 TNGSTITGATGIQY
+782 NNGSTITGATGIQY

-803 LINVMNYIVIGY
+803 LINVMNYIVVGY
-815 EFGCVAIRSITSIM
+815 EFGCVAIRSITNIM
-829 NGEASGEGSKEIVIP
+829 NGEAPGEGSKEIVIP

-862 IVGTLDGIVYS
+862 IVGTMDGVVYS

-881 SRTIV
+881 PRTIV

-928 VNRITKTR
+928 LTRITKTR
-936 DNISAAKRKLEE
+936 DNISIAKRKLEE

-1003 FKSSLEALQEQY
+1003 FKNSLEALQEQY

-1034 SFDKEVEDRIAAFK
+1034 SFDKEIEEKIAAFK
-1048 QETEQMVADLKSTKE
+1048 QETEQMVADLKNAKE

-1070 KVMESIEND
+1070 RVMESIEND

-1124 RYNTEVKERYSELE
+1124 RYNAEVKERYSELE

-1265 QIADVQES
+1265 QITDVQES

-1296 EDAENKPAVLAALF
+1296 EDAENKPPVLAALF
-1310 SGGADISSGSHGGLN
+1310 SGSADISSGSHGGLN

-1331 PPESGSSAVSED
+1331 PQESGSSTVSEE
-1343 AESVTTLPRI
+1343 AESATTLPRI
-1353 GTSASNRKSAKSAKS
+1353 GTSASNRKSARSIRS
-1368 HPSGHSAKSLPS
+1368 YPSGHSAKSLPS
-1380 GVSSTSGLPGR
+1380 GVSGR
-1391 KPASTS
+1391 TPSSAL
-1397 KPPRSGEAN
+1397 KPPKSGEGN
-1406 YYTRSVAVPGENI
+1406 YYTRSIAVPGENL

-1426 AIKHAYMA
+1426 AIKYAYMA

-1537 KLEAGSVAGGAF
+1537 KLEAGSVTGGAF
-1549 LPDVESY
+1549 LPDVETY